1 MVDPMGICEKHQ
13 LPLDRNGDC
22 EMCRLS
28 EMPSKAPPARSAWW
42 ALFIPIALI
51 LGGIAWAF
59 ASIGS
64 GPEVLPQRG
73 VRDTPH
79 QEGSAAPAR
88 RDRTD
93 PEPEAIPT
101 PPPPSPQEIN
111 VPTPPRP
118 ESGELREDP
127 RGQDPET
134 KLTPD
139 WKLDLAR
146 KRVQITMYATQWCGV
161 CREARAYL
169 QANRID
175 FYEIDTDADSDANQ
189 RLGELNPRRTIPTF
203 QIDELVYVGFR
214 QETFEAKLNQAARK
228 HL

>member
-42 ALFIPIALI
+42 ALLIPIALI
-51 LGGIAWAF
+51 LAGIAWAF
-59 ASIGS
+59 ASIS
-64 GPEVLPQRG
+64 AEPEVVPQRG

-79 QEGSAAPAR
+79 QEANGTPAQKAR
-88 RDRTD
+88 A
-93 PEPEAIPT
+93 EPEAIPT
-101 PPPPSPQEIN
+101 PPPPPREIN
-111 VPTPPRP
+111 VPVPPRP
-118 ESGELREDP
+118 DGGKVHEDHTE
-127 RGQDPET
+127 QEPET

-161 CREARAYL
+161 CRKAREYL
-169 QANRID
+169 QAQGID
-175 FYEIDTDADSDANQ
+175 FYELDTDADSDASH
-189 RLGELNPRRTIPTF
+189 RLGELNPSRTIPTF

-214 QETFEAKLNQAARK
+214 RESFEAKLNQAAQK

>member
-1 MVDPMGICEKHQ
+1 
-13 LPLDRNGDC
+13 
-22 EMCRLS
+22 
-28 EMPSKAPPARSAWW
+28 
-42 ALFIPIALI
+42 

-64 GPEVLPQRG
+64 EPEVVPQRG

-79 QEGSAAPAR
+79 QEANAAPAR
-88 RDRTD
+88 TDRAE

-101 PPPPSPQEIN
+101 PPPPPPPPPREIN
-111 VPTPPRP
+111 VPVPPRP
-118 ESGELREDP
+118 DGGELHED
-127 RGQDPET
+127 RTEEEPET

-139 WKLDLAR
+139 WKLNIAR

-161 CREARAYL
+161 CRKAREYL
-169 QANRID
+169 RDHRID
-175 FYEIDTDADSDANQ
+175 FYELDTDADSDANQ